1 MVLSSHHQAGHTLA
15 HNVGQQGLHQTGEGR
30 PEVAHN
36 GHDGRILVA
45 GAATAVAA
53 SAMSCCRDRRGGE
66 TTDHNLDLVKDQEKP
81 MLEGEQA
88 DLALSLR
95 ASSRLR
101 LIIGRDP
108 EAGQL
113 GQDKVQLAAKLPL
126 VVAGDEGE
134 YAALQALHQREEAAP
149 STFGKPPAINIYFYS
164 DAFANFVCKLVR
176 PSMDKPSFVHMNG

>member
-1 MVLSSHHQAGHTLA
+1 LVFLSSHHQAGHALA

-45 GAATAVAA
+45 VAAAA
-53 SAMSCCRDRRGGE
+53 SAMGCRGGGK
-66 TTDHNLDLVKDQEKP
+66 TTYHNLDLMKDEEEPVLQR
-81 MLEGEQA
+81 EQA
-88 DLALSLR
+88 DLTLSLR
-95 ASSRLR
+95 ASSPSSRLR

-126 VVAGDEGE
+126 VVAGDEGA

-149 STFGKPPAINIYFYS
+149 SPFGKPPARNIFI
-164 DAFANFVCKLVR
+164 
-176 PSMDKPSFVHMNG
+176 